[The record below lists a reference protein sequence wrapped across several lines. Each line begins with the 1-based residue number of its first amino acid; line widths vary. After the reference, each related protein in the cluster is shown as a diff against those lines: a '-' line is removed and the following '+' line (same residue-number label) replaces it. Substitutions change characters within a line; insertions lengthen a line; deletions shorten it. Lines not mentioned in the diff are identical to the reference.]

1 MILGNNLGDY
11 ISNKERISVKA
22 AKITHILLYIL
33 LGSVQEKKDRF
44 VCNKLDKSRHLRHQ
58 WCTAT
63 WPLSL
68 QALIANSQ

>member
-33 LGSVQEKKDRF
+33 LGSVQEKKTDSF
-44 VCNKLDKSRHLRHQ
+44 
-58 WCTAT
+58 AI
-63 WPLSL
+63 SL
-68 QALIANSQ
+68 INPGICAISGAQQRGR